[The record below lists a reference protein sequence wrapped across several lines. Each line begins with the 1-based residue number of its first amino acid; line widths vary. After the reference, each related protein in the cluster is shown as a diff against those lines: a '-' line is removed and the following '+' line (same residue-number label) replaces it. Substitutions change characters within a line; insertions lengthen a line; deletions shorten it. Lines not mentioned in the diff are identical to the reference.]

1 MFSCA
6 KCEKI
11 LQRKKQMRQKVD
23 QRIIRV
29 LNDLIP
35 NEKQETVYYVSKII
49 QLEIERALT
58 KQESSSTG
66 GITDEVLVK
75 RIKTVCRVIRR
86 RVKRKNRQT

>member
-1 MFSCA
+1 
-6 KCEKI
+6 
-11 LQRKKQMRQKVD
+11 MRQIVD

-35 NEKQETVYYVSKII
+35 NEKQETVYCVSKII
-49 QLEIERALT
+49 QSEIERALT
-58 KQESSSTG
+58 KKESSSTS

-86 RVKRKNRQT
+86 RVKRKDRQT

>member
-1 MFSCA
+1 
-6 KCEKI
+6 
-11 LQRKKQMRQKVD
+11 MRQKVD

-35 NEKQETVYYVSKII
+35 NEKQETVYYVSKIK
-49 QLEIERALT
+49 QSEIERALT